1 MTMTPF
7 QSRERTHRQRGEG
20 KIGCILSLLVLV
32 GLTATAFKAVPIYW
46 SDNELKDA
54 AKDIASRASVIP
66 VAAIELQLRA
76 KARDL
81 DIGEAI
87 TPGAIKATKSG
98 DGSQGTCSIN
108 IHYKRKIDLYGIYT
122 WTIEVNTVVSAP
134 YLGGL

>member
-1 MTMTPF
+1 MTIF
-7 QSRERTHRQRGEG
+7 LCRERASRQRGEG
-20 KIGCILSLLVLV
+20 KIGCLVSLVVLV

-66 VAAIELQLRA
+66 IAAIELQLRA

-81 DIGEAI
+81 DIREAFA
-87 TPGAIKATKSG
+87 PGAIKASKSG

-108 IHYKRKIDLYGIYT
+108 LIYKRKIDLYGIYT
-122 WTIEVNTVVSAP
+122 WTVEVNTVVAAP
-134 YLGGL
+134 YLSGL